1 MANMYRK
8 HNIFYLYM
16 GLCIVSTIIIYFFVP
31 ETKQL
36 PVEEIAALFGDEV
49 VVYLSPDG
57 HKLNEEN
64 EIVKEV
70 VAAAEHSEMV

>member
-16 GLCIVSTIIIYFFVP
+16 GLCIISTVIIYFFVP

-57 HKLNEEN
+57 HKLIEEK
-64 EIVKEV
+64 ETVKDG
-70 VAAAEHSEMV
+70 VAAAEHSEIV